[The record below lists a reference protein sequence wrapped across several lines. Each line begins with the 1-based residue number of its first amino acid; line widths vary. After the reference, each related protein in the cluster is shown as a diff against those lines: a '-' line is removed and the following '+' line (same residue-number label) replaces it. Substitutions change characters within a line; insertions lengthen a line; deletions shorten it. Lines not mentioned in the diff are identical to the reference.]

1 MPEKPLLTVPEYAA
15 KVGREQSAIRRKI
28 LRGTLPGAVKMGR
41 DWLIPADTPY
51 EDQRIRSGKYT
62 AWRKKKSSDSPSSA
76 TSE

>member
-1 MPEKPLLTVPEYAA
+1 MPEKPPLTVPESAA
-15 KVGREQSAIRRKI
+15 KVGREPSAIRRKI
-28 LRGTLPGAVKMGR
+28 LRGTLPGAIKIGR

-62 AWRKKKSSDSPSSA
+62 AWRKKKASGPSSVA